1 MTFEELNEIFQKEFG
16 ATKLSDIA
24 QEFNVTPQ
32 VVSNWKTRNQ
42 VPYKYIVSLRTKIQK
57 QKELNVNSKTYLL
70 DRKMQRSSD
79 ESEDDN
85 IYETL
90 VKIYS
95 SVKNN
100 LKTLALLIFFSTSL
114 TFFHVTY
121 IAKPVYE
128 SVSKI
133 MAKIV
138 TLIKNKWYSRTIWC
152 KTAYIWWG

>member
-114 TFFHVTY
+114 TFFMSH
-121 IAKPVYE
+121 I
-128 SVSKI
+128 
-133 MAKIV
+133 
-138 TLIKNKWYSRTIWC
+138 
-152 KTAYIWWG
+152 

>member
-1 MTFEELNEIFQKEFG
+1 MTFDELNDYMEEAYG
-16 ATKLSDIA
+16 SLKLSDIA
-24 QEFNVTPQ
+24 RELGVTPQ

-114 TFFHVTY
+114 
-121 IAKPVYE
+121 E
-128 SVSKI
+128 
-133 MAKIV
+133 
-138 TLIKNKWYSRTIWC
+138 KNKFFPLISFMISL
-152 KTAYIWWG
+152 KPGS